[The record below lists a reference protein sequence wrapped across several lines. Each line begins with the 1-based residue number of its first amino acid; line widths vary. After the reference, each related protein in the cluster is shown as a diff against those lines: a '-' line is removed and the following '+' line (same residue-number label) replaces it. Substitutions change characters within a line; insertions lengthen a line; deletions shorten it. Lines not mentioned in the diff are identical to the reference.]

1 MGDQWVGGW
10 RVGEVVLS
18 MVPDHARAAR
28 SAATRENLFVDGLR
42 IARPFHTDGCHVI
55 SGWRADTY
63 IAIAG
68 PRFDEVLGGR
78 TPARGPRAPG

>member
-18 MVPDHARAAR
+18 MVPDHARAAW

-42 IARPFHTDGCHVI
+42 IARPFRATDGRYVI
-55 SGWRADTY
+55 SGWRADT
-63 IAIAG
+63 
-68 PRFDEVLGGR
+68 
-78 TPARGPRAPG
+78 